1 MYRQIIYPRRR
12 LLDGFGFLNA
22 SLESKGATGSPFC
35 CHYGFVS
42 SYKNEFLHTNTKD
55 VIRFVAREKNKLSVQ
70 TRPFSVM
77 SSPLSLGR
85 ASTLSSIT
93 SSSGCIDRNNNIGF
107 FSIFHQQHKQQPHN
121 QMPSRSPN
129 YNSVAYFSRS
139 RQNRRPPS
147 NKSGIRNTIG
157 MIGTGA
163 LVLFG
168 KTKYVLAAL
177 KLTKLAP
184 LGSMI
189 ITVGTYSMFFGL
201 PYAAGMVGLILV
213 HEIGHAAVMHAKG
226 VPFSPMVFIPF
237 MGAVIATKE
246 LPRDAW
252 EDALIAFGG
261 PVLGSLGAGAVGLAG
276 HATDSQL
283 LIALADFGFM
293 INMFNLLPLGS
304 MDGGRI
310 AGALSP
316 YMSIAGVGMGAGLAY
331 TGAIQNPLFYLI
343 LLSGGYQ
350 TFQRF
355 YNPGSMPPNY
365 YAISS
370 TQRAALGLGYVGLI
384 SGLALAMDLNARN
397 KKSPEVLKREM
408 ELEKMWDMR

>member
-1 MYRQIIYPRRR
+1 M
-12 LLDGFGFLNA
+12 
-22 SLESKGATGSPFC
+22 
-35 CHYGFVS
+35 
-42 SYKNEFLHTNTKD
+42 
-55 VIRFVAREKNKLSVQ
+55 
-70 TRPFSVM
+70 RPFSVM
-77 SSPLSLGR
+77 NSPLLRGR
-85 ASTLSSIT
+85 AIT
-93 SSSGCIDRNNNIGF
+93 PSVITASGSFINLNNIGT
-107 FSIFHQQHKQQPHN
+107 FSMRHQQYKQQLYN
-121 QMPSRSPN
+121 RMPSFSPN
-129 YNSVAYFSRS
+129 YNSVAHFSRS
-139 RQNRRPPS
+139 RQTRRPPP
-147 NKSGIRNTIG
+147 NKSNIGNAAG

-189 ITVGTYSMFFGL
+189 LTVGTYSMFFGL

-252 EDALIAFGG
+252 DDALIAFGG
-261 PVLGSLGAGAVGLAG
+261 PVLGSLGAGMVGLAG

-283 LIALADFGFM
+283 LIALADFGLM
-293 INMFNLLPLGS
+293 INLFNLLPLGS

-316 YMSIAGVGMGAGLAY
+316 YMSIAGVGIGAGLAY
-331 TGAIQNPLFYLI
+331 TGAIQNPIFYFI

-355 YNPGSMPPNY
+355 YNPGAMPANY
-365 YAISS
+365 YTISS
-370 TQRAALGLGYVGLI
+370 TQRATLGLGYVGLI
-384 SGLALAMDLNARN
+384 SGLALAMDLNARY

-408 ELEKMWDMR
+408 ELEKTWDMR